1 MFGSD
6 GFGGARSAGQWGAA
20 LALLQMEPE
29 AYAAL
34 LRRDGWSENYIT
46 EELRELAA
54 ARARHN
60 LPGPAAPPAQV
71 EGEGPMAQVLR
82 RRRGPSRA

>member
-6 GFGGARSAGQWGAA
+6 GFGRARSAGQWGAA

-34 LRRDGWSENYIT
+34 LRQNGWSENYIT
-46 EELRELAA
+46 EELRELVA

-60 LPGPAAPPAQV
+60 LPGPAVQPAQL

-82 RRRGPSRA
+82 RRRQPGGA